1 MGAGIGK
8 TQQHALDPGLCSG
21 ACILGVLPH
30 EKGRGEPRGPVAA
43 GAAAAWR
50 RGVLGGPGHPKI
62 RPRPGLGLGAGA
74 PQAGGNAGPGCR
86 KPQGAAGASSS
97 PGLHVR
103 RA

>member
-1 MGAGIGK
+1 MFSGANEHGRADGGVSVGAGIGK

-62 RPRPGLGLGAGA
+62 
-74 PQAGGNAGPGCR
+74 
-86 KPQGAAGASSS
+86 
-97 PGLHVR
+97 
-103 RA
+103 